1 MELRDRESAEQVRE
15 QVALRRL
22 PPTAF
27 RAALLRVP
35 PLDRDAWLDLVFEFD
50 EIPDDGPELPRGCV
64 PYVPCSVEVL
74 LLMVHSAQLDAGDVF
89 VDVGAGAGRAAAV
102 VHLLTGAEVIG
113 LEIQPALV
121 EAARKLAAR
130 LNITC
135 LAAIEGDATELI
147 GRMHEGSVF
156 FFYCPF
162 SGERLDRVLAA
173 LEVLSRSR
181 PIRLCCVD
189 LPLPALPWLDL
200 AAAPSPALTVYRS
213 VTRPW
218 RGTARS
224 QR

>member
-1 MELRDRESAEQVRE
+1 
-15 QVALRRL
+15 
-22 PPTAF
+22 
-27 RAALLRVP
+27 
-35 PLDRDAWLDLVFEFD
+35 
-50 EIPDDGPELPRGCV
+50 
-64 PYVPCSVEVL
+64 
-74 LLMVHSAQLDAGDVF
+74 
-89 VDVGAGAGRAAAV
+89 

-189 LPLPALPWLDL
+189 LPLPALPWLEL
-200 AAAPSPALTVYRS
+200 AAAPGRAASLVAHRRRDGGHASPAFVFVLLRSGVLQTTTWRWQTATPAQPIPAQVCLDGMAPAGEELQLERGSASVLRIEEHGVQPLGSGRWQLGTVVRHDGQAALEAR
-213 VTRPW
+213 V
-218 RGTARS
+218 TARERGRS
-224 QR
+224 LRSHVPRVA